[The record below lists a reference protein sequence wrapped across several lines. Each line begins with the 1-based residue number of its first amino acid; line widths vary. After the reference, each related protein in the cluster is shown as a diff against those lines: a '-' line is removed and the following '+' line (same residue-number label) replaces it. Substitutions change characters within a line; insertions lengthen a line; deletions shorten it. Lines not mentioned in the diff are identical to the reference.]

1 MNVIEN
7 EMPYLI
13 EAKTCRCND
22 GGKSILYHFIESA
35 HGLCI
40 GKDELMLAQIK
51 ASERL
56 LKYAN
61 DDEETLIIKD
71 EITRLKLASDL
82 IRY

>member
-7 EMPYLI
+7 ETPYLV
-13 EAKTCRCND
+13 EAKTCRCKD
-22 GGKSILYHFIESA
+22 GEKGILYHFIESA

-40 GKDELMLAQIK
+40 EKGELLTAQIQ

-61 DDEETLIIKD
+61 DEETLLHKD